1 MSTRTARVRL
11 LALWLA
17 LALGGGAAAQA
28 AELRLAVSRGPV
40 SLPLYVAQA
49 KGYFA
54 AEGLTVGMQ
63 ECRSGRECFQQIQ
76 SGAAD
81 LATSAELIVALD
93 NLQQGG
99 AVVVATVS
107 TSVQQL
113 KLVGRR
119 SAGIESPADL
129 RGKRIGTVART
140 SAQYFLDN
148 WLLYHDIAADQVKV
162 VPLAVHQLADELL
175 GHRLDA
181 IAIWEPMAAE
191 AAARLGA
198 DLARLAAPRVYTQHF
213 VLSMERGRLAS
224 RDADVQRLLRGLLRA
239 QQFIAA
245 HPGEA
250 ADMLAERLRL
260 DRAAARAAMAEHDY
274 RLDLAPTL
282 LSTMD
287 SQSRWALR
295 ERLVDAGAA
304 LAPVSRAIEP
314 GPLRKVAPAAV
325 SLPSR

>member
-1 MSTRTARVRL
+1 MSARSARARL
-11 LALWLA
+11 LALWLGLA
-17 LALGGGAAAQA
+17 VALGCGGAARA

-54 AEGLTVGMQ
+54 AEGLTVAMQ
-63 ECRSGRECFQQIQ
+63 ECRSGRECFRQIQ

-93 NLQQGG
+93 NLQQGP

-119 SAGIESPADL
+119 SAGIEAPADL

-148 WLLYHDIAADQVKV
+148 WLLYHDIAANQVKV
-162 VPLAVHQLADELL
+162 VPLAVHELVDELL
-175 GHRLDA
+175 AHRLDA
-181 IAIWEPMAAE
+181 IAIWEPTAAE

-213 VLSMERGRLAS
+213 VLSIERSRLAS

-239 QQFIAA
+239 EQFIAA

-250 ADMLAERLRL
+250 ADVLAERLRL
-260 DRAAARAAMAEHDY
+260 DHAAARAALGEHDF
-274 RLDLAPTL
+274 RLDLTPTL

-287 SQSRWALR
+287 SQSRWALQQH
-295 ERLVDAGAA
+295 LVDAGP
-304 LAPVSRAIEP
+304 APVSRAIDP
-314 GPLRKVAPAAV
+314 GPLRKVAPGAV
-325 SLPSR
+325 SLPTR